1 MNYSEGMLEWLTVE
15 GRLTDGLPMRLY
27 IAGQEEQICAACLHD
42 DAHPRTPDEFEWRLH
57 HGKTPVERSSE
68 SPKSELLHLAKLQV
82 SEYFS
87 GRRLQFDVPLRWQG
101 TAFQIRVW
109 QELARI
115 PFGTTRSYQEIA
127 EQIGNPK
134 AARPVGSAN
143 GKNRLPLFVPCHR
156 VVAAGGKLGG
166 FTGGLGLKKRLLAHE
181 AAVSGNS
188 LPL

>member
-1 MNYSEGMLEWLTVE
+1 MLEWLTVE

-27 IAGQEEQICAACLHD
+27 IAGQNGEVCAACLHD
-42 DAHPRTPDEFEWRLH
+42 DAHPRTPDEFEWRLGDGH
-57 HGKTPVERSSE
+57 TPAKRSLGC
-68 SPKSELLHLAKLQV
+68 PNSELLHLAKLQV

-87 GRRLQFDVPLRWQG
+87 GRRLQFNLPLRWKG
-101 TAFQIRVW
+101 TPFQICVW
-109 QELARI
+109 QELTQI

-127 EQIGNPK
+127 EQIGNPA

-166 FTGGLGLKKRLLAHE
+166 FTGGLGLKKRLLEHE
-181 AAVSGNS
+181 AAVLGNG
-188 LPL
+188 LPV